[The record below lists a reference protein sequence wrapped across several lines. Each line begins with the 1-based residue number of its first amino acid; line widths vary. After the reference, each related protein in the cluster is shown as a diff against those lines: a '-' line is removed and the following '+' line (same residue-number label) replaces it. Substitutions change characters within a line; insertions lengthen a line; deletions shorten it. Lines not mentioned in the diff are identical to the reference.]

1 MEWATGERCYIALFA
16 KLKTLVVI
24 DVEHI
29 MKLPCMSELVSAAA
43 ADASALMAL
52 RKDPAAFSQRFGLTA
67 SETDALRTADTLSEL
82 DRNPLGRSAITLTGG
97 VTKTQR
103 KSHLEFDS
111 LAHVRDLDR
120 LTKRDLIRLLKLSL
134 MDRRFAKKLQ
144 AELKI

>member
-1 MEWATGERCYIALFA
+1 MTQ
-16 KLKTLVVI
+16 
-24 DVEHI
+24 
-29 MKLPCMSELVSAAA
+29 PSMSELVSAAA
-43 ADASALMAL
+43 ADANALMAL
-52 RKDPAAFSQRFGLTA
+52 RKDPVAFSQRFGLTA

-82 DRNPLGRSAITLTGG
+82 DRNPLGRSALTLTGG

-111 LAHVRDLDR
+111 LAHVRDLNR
-120 LTKRDLIRLLKLSL
+120 LTKQDLIRLLKLSL